1 MPGYGRWLLVLCLVA
16 WGCASAPTKEN
27 LQSQAVSLNDQ
38 GYQYYRQSRFNVA
51 EGKFAEALKLNRL
64 IDRRVGIAANLNNL
78 GVIAQEQD
86 NPKQAM
92 VYFQEA
98 LEINRELHDPAGLSE
113 TLNNLGLVQLSQGR
127 VHEAQTAYL
136 EALDQARLLPPGP
149 LLALSLTHLGDVA
162 RVRRDYDLAL
172 SYYHQALRVD
182 EDRKDARGRALRWE
196 RLGRTFLDLKDYARA
211 DLYLHDALRE
221 FRRLED
227 TDGLADT
234 LKDLTRLALAQGD
247 KPAAALNGQ
256 LLLEIYQARGQEQ
269 EAAKLEE
276 LLKAG
281 RRRTG
286 HRAACGRRISAK
298 NSKLETRNSSMD
310 IFLHWIKH
318 VIKTYGYLGVFG
330 SQMLGMFGLPVPD
343 ETILTFTGFLIFQ
356 RLPAPGA
363 GLPGRLPG
371 QHRRHYPEL
380 PGGTLHRL
388 SFAAKIRLLP
398 APHRREDRP
407 GPPMVWALRQH
418 SSVWGLFPSRA
429 CAT

>member
-1 MPGYGRWLLVLCLVA
+1 MDDFLTDLKKAGKGLPGLVTSGETTLSDVDKTSKAAQKSWLLRKNVPQSQGAHHPDGCRSGKGLIVPGYGRWLLVLCLVA

-51 EGKFAEALKLNRL
+51 EAKFAEALKLNRL

-86 NPKQAM
+86 NPKQAL

-127 VHEAQTAYL
+127 VTEAQTAYL

-172 SYYHQALRVD
+172 NYYHQALRVD

-211 DLYLHDALRE
+211 DLYLRDALRD

-234 LKDLTRLALAQGD
+234 LQGPD
-247 KPAAALNGQ
+247 PAG
-256 LLLEIYQARGQEQ
+256 
-269 EAAKLEE
+269 
-276 LLKAG
+276 
-281 RRRTG
+281 
-286 HRAACGRRISAK
+286 
-298 NSKLETRNSSMD
+298 
-310 IFLHWIKH
+310 
-318 VIKTYGYLGVFG
+318 
-330 SQMLGMFGLPVPD
+330 
-343 ETILTFTGFLIFQ
+343 
-356 RLPAPGA
+356 PG
-363 GLPGRLPG
+363 
-371 QHRRHYPEL
+371 
-380 PGGTLHRL
+380 PGG
-388 SFAAKIRLLP
+388 
-398 APHRREDRP
+398 
-407 GPPMVWALRQH
+407 
-418 SSVWGLFPSRA
+418 
-429 CAT
+429 